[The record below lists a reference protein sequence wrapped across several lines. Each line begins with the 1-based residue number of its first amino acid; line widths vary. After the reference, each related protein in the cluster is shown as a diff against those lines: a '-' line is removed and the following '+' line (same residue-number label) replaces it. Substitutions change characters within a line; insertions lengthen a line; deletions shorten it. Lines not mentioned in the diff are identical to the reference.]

1 MLVLRLLLVLSA
13 LIIVLSG
20 GMYLFTRKQVYL
32 RFAWNVVRFVV
43 VLALVFGVLFLLERY
58 VLIGWKI
65 LL

>member
-1 MLVLRLLLVLSA
+1 MFLL
-13 LIIVLSG
+13 
-20 GMYLFTRKQVYL
+20 TRKHTYL

-43 VLALVFGVLFLLERY
+43 ILVLVFGVLYLLERF